1 MRPIFFINIF
11 YEISV
16 NCFEQCYHLLVPPQ
30 IHPFSFGED
39 AVNSGEFITI
49 TCTVSKG
56 DFPIN
61 ISWVLNGLEISS
73 IEGITTSNTNRRSNQ
88 LTIDSAQ
95 AHHSGEYICTVQNL
109 VGVVKYSSYLN
120 INGN

>member
-1 MRPIFFINIF
+1 MIFT
-11 YEISV
+11 
-16 NCFEQCYHLLVPPQ
+16 VPPQ
-30 IHPFSFGED
+30 IHPFTFGED

-61 ISWVLNGLEISS
+61 ISWSLNDLKINLFD
-73 IEGITTSNTNRRSNQ
+73 GITASNTNRRSNQ

-95 AHHSGEYICTVQNL
+95 AHHSGEYTCTAENL
-109 VGVVKYSSYLN
+109 AGVAKFSSYLK
-120 INGN
+120 INGI